1 MGASKYVLLL
11 ALCLGGCATTE
22 PPPPPKPITVQV
34 PVRVPCEIEE
44 PKSPQFSFSA
54 LSEESTLY
62 EKVQSLLADR
72 LLHLGYE
79 EQLRTALR
87 GCKQ

>member
-1 MGASKYVLLL
+1 MDANKILIVAVLLL
-11 ALCLGGCATTE
+11 GGCTTT
-22 PPPPPKPITVQV
+22 PPPVPKPQIVQV
-34 PVRVPCEIEE
+34 PVREPCKIEE
-44 PKSPQFSFSA
+44 PESPQFSFQS
-54 LSEESTLY
+54 LSQESNLY
-62 EKVQSLLADR
+62 EKVQALLADR

>member
-1 MGASKYVLLL
+1 MCVSKYILIGLIV
-11 ALCLGGCATTE
+11 LGGCATTE
-22 PPPPPKPITVQV
+22 PAKPPEPLVTYV
-34 PVRVPCEIEE
+34 PVRTPCAIEE
-44 PKSPQFSFSA
+44 PKTPDFNFPRASV
-54 LSEESTLY
+54 ESTLY
-62 EKVQSLLADR
+62 EKVQTLLADR

>member
-22 PPPPPKPITVQV
+22 PSPPPKPITVQV

-44 PKSPQFSFSA
+44 PKLPQFSFIT
-54 LSEESTLY
+54 LTEESTLY

>member
-44 PKSPQFSFSA
+44 PKTPDYNFPRVSI
-54 LSEESTLY
+54 ETTLY
-62 EKVQSLLADR
+62 EKVQALLADR